1 MNGLNTSLATAD
13 RLTHLKIVVVSLVA
27 SILVVALAIAAR
39 PTSADSNLQAS
50 GPVIKANKLMT
61 VTGHEHSSI
70 R

>member
-27 SILVVALAIAAR
+27 SILVVALAIAAH
-39 PTSADSNLQAS
+39 PTTTDPHLQAS
-50 GPVIKANKLMT
+50 GPVIKANKLIV
-61 VTGHEHSSI
+61 VTGQEHNSI

>member
-1 MNGLNTSLATAD
+1 MNGRNTSLATAD

-39 PTSADSNLQAS
+39 PPSADSNLQAS